1 MPFPWS
7 PCQASVWHAL
17 RIGCHPLEGI
27 CEQMEGYIFRNKSVC
42 TKKPEPQLG
51 LSFPVEFVFSPSRP
65 SLKTWVQFHASQ
77 QVCIGYLLFVPAV
90 ILVTGDGRAKRQ
102 TKSCHIELTRLLRA
116 EERWGETLKGWLQ
129 PLSW

>member
-7 PCQASVWHAL
+7 PCQASMWHAL

-77 QVCIGYLLFVPAV
+77 QVCIGYLLCASRYPSHWRRESKKTDQVLPHRAH
-90 ILVTGDGRAKRQ
+90 TSSGGRGEVGRN
-102 TKSCHIELTRLLRA
+102 TKGVA
-116 EERWGETLKGWLQ
+116 AA
-129 PLSW
+129 P